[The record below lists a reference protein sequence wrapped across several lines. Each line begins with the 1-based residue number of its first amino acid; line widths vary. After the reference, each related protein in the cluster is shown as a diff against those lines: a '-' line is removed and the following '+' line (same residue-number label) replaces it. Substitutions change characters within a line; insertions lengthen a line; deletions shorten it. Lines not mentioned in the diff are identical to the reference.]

1 MTVQDESAT
10 STATHGVNLTD
21 AAAGKATMVSIL
33 GVAGAKARLHELVA
47 GAEDALA
54 PFGTA
59 GTTLVTAARFIADR
73 RS

>member
-1 MTVQDESAT
+1 
-10 STATHGVNLTD
+10 
-21 AAAGKATMVSIL
+21 MVSIL